1 MKTGL
6 STFWIAIAV
15 FGCAVVLAQS
25 PSQVSPKKNNEASIT
40 ASQTK
45 RFKITLTLSSPQ
57 DLKVREGDL
66 VREGQ
71 ILADRDYER
80 SRLTNQRREVLGAI
94 AKIEQT
100 PQPIILPPPPLRN
113 LPPISF
119 AEEEAQ
125 IEAAELRF
133 TQAQRIYQAALSG
146 DPLVGEKAQIDY
158 AETEVKDFYRKVEL
172 QQRKLDAVVQ
182 LKNLPPEIAVHE
194 TEKYKEM
201 RSLWEKAQANWDFK
215 KAQYKQV
222 LQQRTGLVVD
232 LGNKVELARS
242 ELELAQAKYRT
253 AKERR
258 ANEEYQQRIELARR
272 QEEANKNAI
281 AASTQKLDREYKLA
295 QLKDQTAQIEEQ
307 IAQLTQIKSP
317 YNGRIKRIKT
327 ESQSNNNIT
336 VALTLVTGD
345 KGFLGGKIEP
355 DLGGN

>member
-1 MKTGL
+1 MRGL
-6 STFWIAIAV
+6 STFWITLGV
-15 FGCAVVLAQS
+15 FSCAVVLAQPQSSGQFS
-25 PSQVSPKKNNEASIT
+25 PNKNAIAQT
-40 ASQTK
+40 AQTIPTTK
-45 RFKITLTLSSPQ
+45 RFKITLTLNSPQ
-57 DLKVREGDL
+57 DLKVREGDQ

-71 ILADRDYER
+71 ILADRDYDR
-80 SRLTNQRREVLGAI
+80 TRLQNQRREVLSAI

-100 PQPIILPPPPLRN
+100 PQPIILPPPPIAN
-113 LPPISF
+113 LPPVSF

-125 IEAAELRF
+125 VEAAELKF
-133 TQAQRIYQAALSG
+133 AQAQRTYQTALSG
-146 DPLVGEKAQIDY
+146 DPLVGGRAEIDY
-158 AETEVKDFYRKVEL
+158 AEAEVKDSYRKVQL

-194 TEKYKEM
+194 TEKYKEQ

-222 LQQRTGLVVD
+222 LQQRTGLVAD

-258 ANEEYQQRIELARR
+258 SNEEYQQRIEMARS

-281 AASTQKLDREYKLA
+281 ASSTQKLDREYKLS
-295 QLKDQTAQIEEQ
+295 QLKDQSAQIDQQ

-327 ESQSNNNIT
+327 ESQSNNTIT
-336 VALTLVTGD
+336 VSLSIVTGEG
-345 KGFLGGKIEP
+345 GFTVEP
-355 DLGGN
+355 

>member
-1 MKTGL
+1 MIQRIIYT
-6 STFWIAIAV
+6 AIAV

-40 ASQTK
+40 AQTK
-45 RFKITLTLSSPQ
+45 RSRPVKITLTLSSPQ
-57 DLKVREGDL
+57 DLKVREGDI
-66 VREGQ
+66 VHEGQ

-80 SRLTNQRREVLGAI
+80 NRLENQRREVLNAI

-100 PQPIILPPPPLRN
+100 PQPVILPAPPISN
-113 LPPISF
+113 LPPVSF

-125 IEAAELRF
+125 VQAAELKF
-133 TQAQRIYQAALSG
+133 TQAQRNYQSAISG
-146 DPLVGEKAQIDY
+146 DPLIGEKAQIDY
-158 AETEVKDFYRKVEL
+158 AEAEVKDSYRKVEL
-172 QQRKLDAVVQ
+172 QQRKLDAVVI
-182 LKNLPPEIAVHE
+182 LTRLPQEVVAHE
-194 TEKYKEM
+194 TEKYKEQ
-201 RSLWEKAQANWDFK
+201 RSLWEKAQADWDFK

-222 LQQRTGLVVD
+222 QQQRSQLVAD
-232 LGNKVELARS
+232 LGNKVELARA

-258 ANEEYQQRIELARR
+258 ANEEYQQRIESARR

-295 QLKDQTAQIEEQ
+295 QLKDQAAQIEEQ
-307 IAQLTQIKSP
+307 TAQLTQIKSP

-345 KGFLGGKIEP
+345 KSFIGGKIEP